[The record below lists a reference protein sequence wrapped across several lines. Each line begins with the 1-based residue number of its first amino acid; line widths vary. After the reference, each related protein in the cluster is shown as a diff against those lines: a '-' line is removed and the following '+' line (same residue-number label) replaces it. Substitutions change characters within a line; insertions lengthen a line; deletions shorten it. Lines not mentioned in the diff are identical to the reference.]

1 MLSSVKKRALIVFA
15 TLVFAGSIGLG
26 VSAQEQQ
33 GGGSGLIISPTRT
46 ELEIAPG
53 GTQKIKVSLKNVS
66 GIDIT
71 AKAEINDFESDNR
84 SGDPKIFPSSDKHTA
99 ASVRNFLANVAD
111 VPLKK
116 DEKKDFDIDLA
127 VPANASP
134 GAYYGIVRYSA
145 VPLVAQAE
153 GDNQISLTASVG
165 TLILLTVPGDIKEQI
180 QVQSVKAENLDSEK
194 KPVSGTFFTKKP
206 EQASVEIKNN
216 GNGFSK
222 PFGKVTLSKG
232 GKEVYAYEL
241 NGSEQRAN
249 ILPNSTRIFTNKLE
263 NIKTPGRYKIS
274 ANVSHGSGGEVIT
287 SEASFWYVPV
297 WCFFV
302 LIGALLAIIA
312 AIYVVYRRK
321 FGKPSKKQQRK
332 RRNS

>member
-1 MLSSVKKRALIVFA
+1 MFSSVKKRALVVFA
-15 TLVFAGSIGLG
+15 ALVFVGSIGLN
-26 VSAQEQQ
+26 VSAQQQ
-33 GGGSGLIISPTRT
+33 GGSGLVISPTRT

-53 GTQKIKVSLKNVS
+53 GTQKIRVSLKNVS
-66 GIDIT
+66 GVDIT

-84 SGDPKIFPSSDKHTA
+84 TGDPKIFPSIDKHTA
-99 ASVRNFLANVAD
+99 ASVRNFLTNVAD

-116 DEKKDFDIDLA
+116 DEKKDFDINLA

-145 VPLVAQAE
+145 VPVTGQAE

-180 QVQSVKAENLDSEK
+180 QVQSVKVENVDSEK
-194 KPVSGTFFTKKP
+194 KPISRTFFTTKP
-206 EQASVEIKNN
+206 EQSSVEIKNN

-222 PFGKVTLSKG
+222 PFGRVTLSKG
-232 GKEVYAYEL
+232 SKEVYAYEL
-241 NGSEQRAN
+241 NGGDQRSN

-263 NIKTPGRYKIS
+263 NIKNPGRYKLS
-274 ANVSHGSGGEVIT
+274 ANVSHGSGGELIT
-287 SEASFWYVPV
+287 SEVSFWYIPA
-297 WCFFV
+297 WCFYVFA
-302 LIGALLAIIA
+302 ALLLTLIA
-312 AIYVVYRRK
+312 VVYAVYRRK
-321 FGKPSKKQQRK
+321 FGKPTKKQRK